1 MTPVHPVSTA
11 GRAERLCLAAAAAA
25 LVFVATAFLKV
36 PIPLGYAH
44 LGDAVIFLAAL
55 LLPRRE
61 AALAAALGSALADFL
76 GGFPLWMGP
85 TLLIKCVMVYIVCA
99 AAGTDR
105 RLLSRRAVLG
115 WDPVLPVDGRGLYG
129 VRRAPVR
136 EPRRGPLLAAGA
148 SRGRRGQHRRR
159 LRRGAPPAGTPG
171 IILANASSRPGRG
184 VLLWKKAGVSEK
196 ARRKKSPRGAG
207 RERDKGTA

>member
-25 LVFVATAFLKV
+25 LVLVATAFLKV

-115 WDPVLPVDGRGLYG
+115 WILSSLWMAAGYTAFGALLYG
-129 VRRAPVR
+129 S
-136 EPRRGPLLAAGA
+136 LAAGLSSLPGLLA
-148 SRGRRGQHRRR
+148 EGAANTAAACAAALLLRGRLG
-159 LRRGAPPAGTPG
+159 
-171 IILANASSRPGRG
+171 
-184 VLLWKKAGVSEK
+184 
-196 ARRKKSPRGAG
+196 
-207 RERDKGTA
+207 